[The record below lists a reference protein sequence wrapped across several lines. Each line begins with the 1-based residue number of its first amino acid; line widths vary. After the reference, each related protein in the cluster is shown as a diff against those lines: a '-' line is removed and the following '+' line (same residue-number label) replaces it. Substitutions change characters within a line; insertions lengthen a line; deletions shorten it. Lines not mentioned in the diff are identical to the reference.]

1 MSDTTTGWVYSER
14 VKDHFMNP
22 RNVLKDDEDFVD
34 DGRGTVGS
42 IQCGDE
48 MLVLIKV
55 ENGRIADCR
64 WRTYGCASAIAS
76 TSALSEM
83 AKGMSLEDA
92 ARITPKQIMNYLNG
106 LPDTKVHCSVL
117 GDKALRAA
125 IEDYYRRNGIEIDK
139 TERPAR
145 IICDCIGVTDRDIM
159 DAARDG
165 AVTWN
170 ELQQKTKIGTVCGK
184 CQTQAMEV
192 LDESLFE
199 IHHETLKMHD

>member
-1 MSDTTTGWVYSER
+1 MSETTTGWVYSER

-22 RNVLKDDEDFVD
+22 RNILKDDENFVD

-55 ENGRIADCR
+55 EDGRISDCR

-83 AKGMSLEDA
+83 VKGMTLESA
-92 ARITPKQIMNYLNG
+92 ASITPKQILNYLQG
-106 LPDTKVHCSVL
+106 LPDSKVHCSVL

-125 IEDYYRRNGIEIDK
+125 IDDYYQRKGIVVEQK
-139 TERPAR
+139 EKPAK
-145 IICDCIGVTDRDIM
+145 IICDCIGVTDHDIM
-159 DAARDG
+159 DAAKDG
-165 AVTWN
+165 AVTWH
-170 ELQQKTKIGTVCGK
+170 ELQEKTKIGTVCGK
-184 CQTQAMEV
+184 CKTHAMEI

>member
-1 MSDTTTGWVYSER
+1 MTDSL
-14 VKDHFMNP
+14 H
-22 RNVLKDDEDFVD
+22 
-34 DGRGTVGS
+34 GS
-42 IQCGDE
+42 GVPKRCAVIE
-48 MLVLIKV
+48 M
-55 ENGRIADCR
+55 ACSCR
-64 WRTYGCASAIAS
+64 KGSSSIRPAVVTSPAYTARSGSPSTAIAS

>member
-1 MSDTTTGWVYSER
+1 MAENTSSWAYSDR
-14 VKDHFMNP
+14 VKEHFMNP
-22 RNVLKDDEDFVD
+22 RNVLSDEENFQD

-55 ENGRIADCR
+55 ADGRITDCR

-83 AKGMSLEDA
+83 VKGMSLEDA
-92 ARITPKQIMNYLNG
+92 AQITPKQILNYLHG
-106 LPDTKVHCSVL
+106 LPDSKVHCSVL

-125 IEDYYRRNGIEIDK
+125 IDDYRQRNGIVVEEK
-139 TERPAR
+139 ERPAR
-145 IICDCIGVTDRDIM
+145 IICDCIGVTDKDIM
-159 DAARDG
+159 AAAKDG

-184 CQTQAMEV
+184 CKTHAMEV